1 MANGTTQPYH
11 RSFAGSVGAGM
22 GSVFNPG
29 GRKYYILEHKVSTR
43 YHRAG
48 ENQEI
53 IIDQIE
59 LGRNSHCQVRFD
71 ESFGTVSRRHAAIVR
86 DGDNWKLVQ
95 ISQTNTTL
103 LNGRPIKNEWYLQNG
118 DEIQLAVNGPKLSFI
133 VPSGKKSTVGSIGLT
148 RRLSLFR
155 QQALRPY
162 KNAIAVLSCLL
173 LLLAMGGGYKLYD
186 LHNENL
192 KLDAAIA
199 ESQKEQQRLAAAN
212 DSIAK
217 EVVEKGQIISDMQR
231 QMAQFEKGVS
241 GRVAKASSSARVK
254 STNNSELKACDAN
267 VFYIQ
272 ALGFEVAL
280 PSGEKYEIECGS
292 GNNKLP
298 GWSGTGFLLS
308 DGRFVTARH
317 VVEAWYYPQHGNSVD
332 EKMLMLNA
340 IANNG
345 GTVVAYFGAVS
356 SSGTKFTF
364 KSSQCRVNRSNDEEY
379 HTENGDRLVIASASG
394 LDFATVN
401 TGRNGG
407 LPFDSQASTQLERG
421 TKLTVLGF
429 PLGLGANS
437 MNDINPIYGSGI
449 VAADGLQNGVIV
461 TTDTNFEQGNSGG
474 PVFYNAP
481 DGQLTVIGVV
491 SAYAGRSTG
500 FIVPIAAI
508 R

>member
-1 MANGTTQPYH
+1 MENRTTQPYR

-22 GSVFNPG
+22 GSVFTPG

-48 ENQEI
+48 DNQEI
-53 IIDQIE
+53 IVDQIE
-59 LGRNSHCQVRFD
+59 IGRDSHCQVRFD
-71 ESFGTVSRRHAAIVR
+71 ENFGTVSRRHAAIIR
-86 DGDNWKLVQ
+86 DGDIWKLVPL
-95 ISQTNTTL
+95 SNTNTTL
-103 LNGRPIKNEWYLQNG
+103 LNGHPVKKEWYLQNG
-118 DEIQLAVNGPKLSFI
+118 DEIQLSINGPKLGFI

-173 LLLAMGGGYKLYD
+173 ILLALGGGWKLYD
-186 LHNENL
+186 LHMENL
-192 KLDAAIA
+192 KLDAAVA
-199 ESQKEQQRLAAAN
+199 QSMEEQKRLAEAN

-217 EVVEKGQIISDMQR
+217 QVVEKGKIISDMQ
-231 QMAQFEKGVS
+231 QQISQFEKGYK
-241 GRVAKASSSARVK
+241 GRVSSASSNARVHNI
-254 STNNSELKACDAN
+254 NNVELKACDAN

-272 ALGFEVAL
+272 SLGFEVKL
-280 PSGEKYEIECGS
+280 PNGETYEIECGS
-292 GNNKLP
+292 GDKQLP

-317 VVEAWYYPQHGNSVD
+317 VVEAWYYPQRGNSVD

-345 GTVVAYFGAVS
+345 GSVVAYLGAVS

-379 HTENGDRLVIASASG
+379 HTEDGDRLVVASASG
-394 LDFATVN
+394 FDFATVN
-401 TGRNGG
+401 TGRKGG
-407 LPFDSQASTQLERG
+407 LPYDTQASTQLERG

-429 PLGLGANS
+429 PLGIGANS
-437 MNDINPIYGSGI
+437 MHDINPIYGSGI

>member
-1 MANGTTQPYH
+1 MSNNTTQQYH
-11 RSFAGSVGAGM
+11 RSFAGSIGAGM
-22 GSVFNPG
+22 GSVFNPS
-29 GRKYYILEHKVSTR
+29 GRKYYILEHKVTTR

-53 IIDQIE
+53 IVDQIE
-59 LGRNSHCQVRFD
+59 LGRDSHCQVRFD
-71 ESFGTVSRRHAAIVR
+71 ESFSTVSRRHAAIIR
-86 DGDNWKLVQ
+86 DGENWKLIQ
-95 ISQTNTTL
+95 LSKTNTTL

-118 DEIQLAVNGPKLSFI
+118 DEIQLSINGPKLGFI

-148 RRLSLFR
+148 KRLSLFR

-173 LLLAMGGGYKLYD
+173 LILALGSGYKLYE
-186 LHNENL
+186 LHKENL

-217 EVVEKGQIISDMQR
+217 EVVEKGEIINDMKK
-231 QMAQFEKGVS
+231 QMSQFEKGLK
-241 GRVAKASSSARVK
+241 GRVSSASSNVRVK
-254 STNNSELKACDAN
+254 STNNTELKSCDAN

-272 ALGFEVAL
+272 ALGFVITL

-292 GNNKLP
+292 GDKQLP
-298 GWSGTGFLLS
+298 GWSGTGFLLN

-317 VVEAWYYPQHGNSVD
+317 VVEAWYYPQQGNSVN

-340 IANNG
+340 IAHNG
-345 GTVVAYFGAVS
+345 GSVVAYFGAVS
-356 SSGTKFTF
+356 SAGTKFSF
-364 KSSQCRVNRSNDEEY
+364 NSSQCRINRNNDEEY
-379 HTENGDRLVIASASG
+379 HTEDGNRLVIASASS

-401 TGRNGG
+401 TGRSGG
-407 LPFDSQASTQLERG
+407 LPYDSQASTQLERG
-421 TKLTVLGF
+421 TKLTILGF

-449 VAADGLQNGVIV
+449 VAADGLQKGVIV
-461 TTDTNFEQGNSGG
+461 TTDTNFERGNSGG

-481 DGQLTVIGVV
+481 NGQLTVIGVV

-508 R
+508 K

>member
-1 MANGTTQPYH
+1 M
-11 RSFAGSVGAGM
+11 
-22 GSVFNPG
+22 
-29 GRKYYILEHKVSTR
+29 
-43 YHRAG
+43 
-48 ENQEI
+48 
-53 IIDQIE
+53 
-59 LGRNSHCQVRFD
+59 
-71 ESFGTVSRRHAAIVR
+71 
-86 DGDNWKLVQ
+86 
-95 ISQTNTTL
+95 
-103 LNGRPIKNEWYLQNG
+103 IK
-118 DEIQLAVNGPKLSFI
+118 
-133 VPSGKKSTVGSIGLT
+133 
-148 RRLSLFR
+148 
-155 QQALRPY
+155 
-162 KNAIAVLSCLL
+162 
-173 LLLAMGGGYKLYD
+173 
-186 LHNENL
+186 
-192 KLDAAIA
+192 
-199 ESQKEQQRLAAAN
+199 
-212 DSIAK
+212 
-217 EVVEKGQIISDMQR
+217 
-231 QMAQFEKGVS
+231 
-241 GRVAKASSSARVK
+241 
-254 STNNSELKACDAN
+254 
-267 VFYIQ
+267 
-272 ALGFEVAL
+272 
-280 PSGEKYEIECGS
+280 
-292 GNNKLP
+292 
-298 GWSGTGFLLS
+298 
-308 DGRFVTARH
+308 
-317 VVEAWYYPQHGNSVD
+317 
-332 EKMLMLNA
+332 A

-345 GTVVAYFGAVS
+345 GNVVAYFGAVP